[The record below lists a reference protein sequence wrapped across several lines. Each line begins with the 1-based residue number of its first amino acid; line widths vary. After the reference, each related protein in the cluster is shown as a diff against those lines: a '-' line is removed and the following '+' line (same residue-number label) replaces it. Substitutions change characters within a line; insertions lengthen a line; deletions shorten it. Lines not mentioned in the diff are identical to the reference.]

1 MEWCLDRFVVTRV
14 KLILWNLGFS
24 DNLKVRS
31 VGRGDQIAASK
42 LRLQWSMPFTF
53 IFLCG
58 ILCFCLWYSFVF
70 VFFLIRF
77 CFKHLHSA
85 KKITVRKRSHKMNDT
100 ERCMGLEQD
109 LDTLLSDITCKK
121 NARFSDWG
129 RGRETRLLASL
140 SVLGILGWRRGEM

>member
-1 MEWCLDRFVVTRV
+1 MKHAVHVHFLMWH
-14 KLILWNLGFS
+14 
-24 DNLKVRS
+24 
-31 VGRGDQIAASK
+31 
-42 LRLQWSMPFTF
+42 SM
-53 IFLCG
+53 FLS
-58 ILCFCLWYSFVF
+58 LVQFCFCF
-70 VFFLIRF
+70 FFLIRF

-121 NARFSDWG
+121 NARFPDWG

-140 SVLGILGWRRGEM
+140 SVLGILGWRRGET